1 MSPQKVNSFNLPA
14 GLHDFRT
21 ASTTSGGT
29 ALTTTATGTGTPT
42 ALGIVPIPFGS
53 DYMSITA
60 RAFSSAAV
68 VRFSLNPYLTIFHT
82 QDAGVTVT
90 DIGDE
95 AQDGDA
101 TDINLDSFAATGT
114 GFLYVGAETPFRGV
128 AVDIGTGAQGTSNTI
143 TVKYWQESAG
153 GVWTDISAT
162 DSTDTGASF
171 AVDAT
176 ITWTVP
182 TDWKLAPLSVIG
194 DTLPSSAPSFN
205 VPLYWTR
212 WEWDNAFDSD
222 TDIQQMLALNRSTDF
237 AEIIEG
243 QTVEISLQ
251 DRRVASVQAITNAGT
266 ANLIVNVGTFA
277 TGIDAARRGFEEL
290 T

>member
-1 MSPQKVNSFNLPA
+1 MPQKVNSFNLPA

-21 ASTTSGGT
+21 ASTTGGGT
-29 ALTTTATGTGTPT
+29 ALTTTATGTGAPS

-53 DYMSITA
+53 DYMSVTA
-60 RAFSSAAV
+60 RNLSGAAV
-68 VRFSLNPYLTIFHT
+68 VRFSLNPYLVIFHT
-82 QDAGVTVT
+82 QDSGGSVT

-101 TDINLDSFAATGT
+101 TDINLDSFAAATAGL
-114 GFLYVGAETPFRGV
+114 LYVGAETPFRGV
-128 AVDIGTGAQGTSNTI
+128 AVDIGTGPQGTSNTI
-143 TVKYWQESAG
+143 TVNYWAENSS
-153 GVWTDISAT
+153 WTDISAT

-182 TDWKLAPLSVIG
+182 TDWRLASLNVIG
-194 DTLPSSAPSFN
+194 DTLPASAPA
-205 VPLYWTR
+205 LGTAMYWTR
-212 WEWDNAFDSD
+212 WQWNNAFDSD
-222 TDIQQMLALNRSTDF
+222 TDIRQMLALNRSTNF

-251 DRRVASVQAITNAGT
+251 DRRVGCVQAITNAGT
-266 ANLIVNVGTFA
+266 ANLVVNVGTFA